1 MKTFKIIPMLLLAF
15 MAVTANAATC
25 WRIVNGDGAGVV
37 LVETERS
44 GNQVFVYNSD
54 FWAQGAIL
62 LGHFSDCEC
71 TGFAGHYHGFLFGED
86 DGGDGC
92 GWGCVEEIPCDLAAA
107 LTYLDLTIA
116 NIVRAPVRTR
126 LVKIRECAE
135 TARENKI
142 GSLLDGAM
150 SAMGN
155 ELASSAFDESEA
167 ERATRDAVVRAIAP
181 YAAFA
186 QAEITATNPPPAPL
200 TCCKVDLLLRLG
212 SGSESKLVDAG
223 RKYTARPGQIVT
235 FEATGCPGN
244 GPFQWE
250 YQFKGAGVGEIP
262 SGTGVGFVKNRI
274 NIISERTG
282 SVKVTVSFR
291 CPDGREVKDT
301 ITVTYQ

>member
-1 MKTFKIIPMLLLAF
+1 MKTFKLIPMLLLAF
-15 MAVTANAATC
+15 AAVTANAATC
-25 WRIVNGDGAGVV
+25 WRIANGPGAGAI
-37 LVETERS
+37 LVETGRS
-44 GNQVFVYNSD
+44 GDQVFVYNDD
-54 FWAQGAIL
+54 FEAEGTIL
-62 LGHFSDCEC
+62 LGHFSDCGC
-71 TGFAGHYHGFLFGED
+71 DGFAGHYHGFLFGED

-92 GWGCVEEIPCDLAAA
+92 GWGCVDVIPCDIAAA
-107 LTYLDLTIA
+107 LSFLEISIA
-116 NIVRAPVRTR
+116 NVVTASVRSR
-126 LVKIRECAE
+126 LTMILECAE
-135 TARENKI
+135 KARENKI
-142 GSLLDGAM
+142 GSLMDGAM

-155 ELASSAFDESEA
+155 EIASNAFDDSEA
-167 ERATRDAVVRAIAP
+167 QRSVRDAIARAIAP

-186 QAEITATNPPPAPL
+186 QAEITATNPPPAPP

-212 SGSESKLVDAG
+212 SGSEAKLVDAG

-235 FEATGCPGN
+235 LEATGCPGN

-250 YQFKGAGVGEIP
+250 YQFKGAGAGEIP